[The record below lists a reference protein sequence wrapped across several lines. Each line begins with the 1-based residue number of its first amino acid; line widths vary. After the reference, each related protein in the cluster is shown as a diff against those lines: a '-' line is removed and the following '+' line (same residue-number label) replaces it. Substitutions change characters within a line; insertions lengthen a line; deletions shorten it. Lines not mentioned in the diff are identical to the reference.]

1 MGAIILNLVLWLPML
16 SALGLLIF
24 TSQSS
29 EDVKRIKWISL
40 ISTAFTFL
48 LTLDLLFYFDFANP
62 SIQPALSM
70 TIPWISSFHINYTLG
85 IDGISYSM
93 LFLNNLLF
101 PICILCSWNIEKNPR
116 SFFALMLFLQTTI
129 IGVFSSLDFFMFY
142 CFWEF
147 MLIPMFFLI
156 SVWGGENREY
166 AATKFFL
173 YTFGGSIFMLVAI
186 IGIYFVSDAGPDSL
200 NMIAMQ
206 GGLFA
211 KKTIAL
217 GSWKIPFSDFAF
229 WLLFIGFA
237 VKVPLFPFH
246 TWLPHAHVQAPTA
259 VSVILAGVLLKMG
272 TYGFLRISYPIFPEA
287 AAAYSYVIVLL
298 GLISVIYGAFCALAQ
313 TDMKKLI
320 AYSSVSHMGFVMM
333 GLGSLSTSGT
343 NGAVLQMFNHGLS
356 SAMLF
361 LLVGVLY
368 ERSHHRW
375 IVRPDHTL
383 GYTGLSKHMPKY
395 TIVMLI
401 SLFAALGLPGLSS
414 FISEFLIF
422 LGAFKSFTLLTILG
436 AIGLLFGAAYL
447 LWMYRRMFF
456 GTPSEE
462 VKTYEDMNWREI
474 LYMAPL
480 CFLVIFLG
488 IMPAPLIDL
497 VRFSVENL
505 VKKFTVL
512 V

>member
-1 MGAIILNLVLWLPML
+1 
-16 SALGLLIF
+16 
-24 TSQSS
+24 
-29 EDVKRIKWISL
+29 
-40 ISTAFTFL
+40 
-48 LTLDLLFYFDFANP
+48 
-62 SIQPALSM
+62 
-70 TIPWISSFHINYTLG
+70 
-85 IDGISYSM
+85 
-93 LFLNNLLF
+93 
-101 PICILCSWNIEKNPR
+101 
-116 SFFALMLFLQTTI
+116 
-129 IGVFSSLDFFMFY
+129 
-142 CFWEF
+142 
-147 MLIPMFFLI
+147 
-156 SVWGGENREY
+156 
-166 AATKFFL
+166 
-173 YTFGGSIFMLVAI
+173 
-186 IGIYFVSDAGPDSL
+186 
-200 NMIAMQ
+200 MIAMQ
-206 GGLFA
+206 GGQFA
-211 KKTIAL
+211 QKTIAL
-217 GSWKIPFSDFAF
+217 GSWQIPFSSFAF
-229 WLLFIGFA
+229 WLLFVGFA

-287 AAAYSYVIVLL
+287 AASFSNIIVLL

-313 TDMKKLI
+313 NDMKKLI
-320 AYSSVSHMGFVMM
+320 AYSSVSHMGYVMM
-333 GLGSLSTSGT
+333 GLGSLSLSGT

-356 SAMLF
+356 SAMLC

-383 GYTGLSKHMPKY
+383 GYTGLSKHMPIY

-422 LGAFKSFTLLTILG
+422 LGVFKNYTFYTILA

-456 GTPSEE
+456 GPPSKE
-462 VKTYEDMNWREI
+462 VQTYSDMNWREI
-474 LYMAPL
+474 IYMAPL

-488 IMPAPLIDL
+488 VLPAPLIDL

-505 VKKFTVL
+505 VKKFTA
-512 V
+512 